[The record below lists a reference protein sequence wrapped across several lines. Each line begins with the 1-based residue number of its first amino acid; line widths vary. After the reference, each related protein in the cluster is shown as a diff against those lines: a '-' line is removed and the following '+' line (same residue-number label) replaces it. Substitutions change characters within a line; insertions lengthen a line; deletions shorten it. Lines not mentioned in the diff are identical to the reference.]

1 MYKGYE
7 FASEVD
13 LKGHAELAENGSGGV
28 YGIVEKRKEGPAF
41 FIPVK
46 SVALFGKTSYDFIAG
61 GRGSGEVNYFR
72 SMSLKEGLQ
81 AMGYKLSAGLED
93 YYTRQIDSPLQN
105 RRKTETAEEGPGSIL
120 WLRFQSRLCRRS

>member
-1 MYKGYE
+1 MK
-7 FASEVD
+7 
-13 LKGHAELAENGSGGV
+13 N
-28 YGIVEKRKEGPAF
+28 EKKALPFSSR
-41 FIPVK
+41 VK

-93 YYTRQIDSPLQN
+93 YFTRQIESLY
-105 RRKTETAEEGPGSIL
+105 KSK
-120 WLRFQSRLCRRS
+120 